1 MRMLSLG
8 AAALLAFPLLAQPR
22 TAESTIR
29 WREDLG
35 VLQRELP
42 RTHKNLFHTTTPEA
56 FNGAIDALVAAVP
69 NRTDDELAVGI
80 GRIVASIDDGHTHL
94 NFGQPALGFRM
105 LPVRFHQ
112 FKDGIYIR
120 AASPEHAALAGA
132 RVLSI
137 EGHPVDEV
145 WTATAAITPRDN
157 DSGLRAMN
165 AVHMAIPEILHALG
179 LTASKDKVTL
189 RVEKNGR
196 PSDVAL
202 TPLPIMEMRRM
213 KTVDARPDAVPVP
226 LAMESPDSNFWF
238 RYLEGERLLYVKYNT
253 VYWQKKENGEYQSPG
268 EFFNEVFTYADA
280 HPVDKLVIDVRDNGG
295 GNNTLNLPIV
305 HGIIKRDALNRRGH
319 LFVITGR
326 NTFSAAQ
333 NFVNEMEK
341 HTNVL
346 FAGEPTGA
354 RPNHYGD
361 PTPVKL
367 PNSGI
372 EIRVSTLFWQDAH
385 PADDRE
391 ATAPQLSVEPTAADY
406 IAGRDPALD
415 AVRGFRLLTDVVR
428 EALPNGRDAVR
439 QTYARYRDN
448 PVYTSLST
456 DREMNALATELA
468 ATNLDSALLIA
479 QLNVQ
484 TYPRSGPAHH
494 TLGTLLL
501 QNGARTDAIREYEK
515 ALELEPRNPYRREVL
530 DKAKAGG

>member
-8 AAALLAFPLLAQPR
+8 VAALLAFPLLAQPR
-22 TAESTIR
+22 TAESTIK

-35 VLQRELP
+35 VLQRGLP
-42 RTHKNLFHTTTPEA
+42 DTHKNLFHTTTSEA
-56 FNGAIDALVAAVP
+56 FNRAIEELVAAVP
-69 NRTDDELAVGI
+69 NRTDHELIVGI
-80 GRIVASIDDGHTHL
+80 GRIVASINDGHTHI

-112 FKDGIYIR
+112 FKDGIFIR
-120 AASPEHAALAGA
+120 GASPEHAALAGA

-145 WTATAAITPRDN
+145 WAATAAVTPRDN

-165 AVHMAIPEILHALG
+165 AMHMAIPEILHGLG
-179 LTASKDKVTL
+179 LIPSTDKVRL

-196 PSDVAL
+196 QSEVTL
-202 TPLPIMEMRRM
+202 TPLPIMEVRRM
-213 KTVDARPDAVPVP
+213 KTVDARPDGVPAP
-226 LAMESPDSNFWF
+226 LSMEPSDANFWL
-238 RYLEGERLLYVKYNT
+238 RYLEGEKLLYVRYNS

-268 EFFNEVFTYADA
+268 EFFNEVFTFADSHA
-280 HPVDKLVIDVRDNGG
+280 VEKLVIDVRDNGG
-295 GNNTLNLPIV
+295 GNNTLNLPII
-305 HGIIKRDALNRRGH
+305 HGLIKRDALNQRGR

-326 NTFSAAQ
+326 GTFSAAQ
-333 NFVNEMEK
+333 NFVNEMAK

-361 PTPVKL
+361 PAPVKL

-372 EIRVSTLFWQDAH
+372 EIRVSTLWWQDAH
-385 PADDRE
+385 PADDRQ
-391 ATAPQLSVEPTAADY
+391 ATVPHLSVEATAADY
-406 IAGRDPALD
+406 IAGRDPVLD
-415 AVRGFRLLTDVVR
+415 AIRGFRLLPDVIR
-428 EALPNGRDAVR
+428 EALPHGSDAVR
-439 QTYARYRDN
+439 QAYARYRDN
-448 PVYTSLST
+448 PVYASLST
-456 DREMNALATELA
+456 DREMNALATELG
-468 ATNLDSALLIA
+468 ATNLEYALLIA

-501 QNGARTDAIREYEK
+501 QNGARADAIREYEK

>member
-1 MRMLSLG
+1 
-8 AAALLAFPLLAQPR
+8 
-22 TAESTIR
+22 
-29 WREDLG
+29 
-35 VLQRELP
+35 
-42 RTHKNLFHTTTPEA
+42 
-56 FNGAIDALVAAVP
+56 
-69 NRTDDELAVGI
+69 
-80 GRIVASIDDGHTHL
+80 
-94 NFGQPALGFRM
+94 
-105 LPVRFHQ
+105 
-112 FKDGIYIR
+112 
-120 AASPEHAALAGA
+120 
-132 RVLSI
+132 
-137 EGHPVDEV
+137 
-145 WTATAAITPRDN
+145 
-157 DSGLRAMN
+157 
-165 AVHMAIPEILHALG
+165 
-179 LTASKDKVTL
+179 
-189 RVEKNGR
+189 
-196 PSDVAL
+196 
-202 TPLPIMEMRRM
+202 
-213 KTVDARPDAVPVP
+213 
-226 LAMESPDSNFWF
+226 
-238 RYLEGERLLYVKYNT
+238 
-253 VYWQKKENGEYQSPG
+253 
-268 EFFNEVFTYADA
+268 
-280 HPVDKLVIDVRDNGG
+280 
-295 GNNTLNLPIV
+295 V
-305 HGIIKRDALNRRGH
+305 HGLIKRDALNRRGH
-319 LFVITGR
+319 LFVLTGR

-361 PTPVKL
+361 PVPVKL

-385 PADDRE
+385 PADDRK

-439 QTYARYRDN
+439 QAYTRYRDN

-468 ATNLDSALLIA
+468 ATNLESALLIA

-501 QNGARTDAIREYEK
+501 QNGARADAIREYEK